1 MRVVKEE
8 QQKHRGHRVVLG
20 HKGTTGSLGGKI
32 KLHCKH
38 PLTACLQRQLP
49 ERDYINKKYK
59 QYKKSSSRDEF
70 ITNYEKLDML

>member
-1 MRVVKEE
+1 MKKE
-8 QQKHRGHRVVLG
+8 QQKHRGQRVVLG
-20 HKGTTGSLGGKI
+20 HKGTAGSPGGKT

-38 PLTACLQRQLP
+38 RLTACLQRQLP

-59 QYKKSSSRDEF
+59 QCKKSSSRDEF